1 MLNPI
6 FPLTEYVPDGEP
18 HVFDGRVY
26 LYGSHDK
33 AGGER
38 FCMLDY
44 TVWSAPVTDL
54 TKWTCHGVTYKK
66 SQDTRAKGR
75 EPEKFPDYYAPDCVR
90 GNDGRYYLYYCAM
103 GPNVRPFGPMSVA
116 VGDTPAGPF
125 EYYGDIKNADGTPLL
140 TYLTND
146 PAVINDG
153 GRIYLYYGWAIGMDM
168 RGKLL
173 SPLYRFVQSKLF
185 ARSVKEI
192 KNTKPSIMGCAFCEL
207 EEDMLTVKTPPKLVL
222 DSISTAPKGS
232 AAYAHPFYEA
242 ASIRKFGGTYYL
254 VYSSG
259 RNNELA
265 YATSSR
271 PDGGFTVRGVFISN
285 SDLGYKGNTI
295 KKAPAGTIHGGIEE
309 IGGKYYVFYHRC
321 THNTDFSRQ
330 ACAEE
335 IRIND
340 DGSIDQVGIT
350 TQGLNGAPLKAEG
363 EYPAAVC
370 CYLYGKK
377 RAKLGVKQ
385 AKKYSRIVQE
395 SGEVFVRGV
404 KDGTTLGYK
413 FFTFNGRAK
422 LTVTARGRAPG
433 RLEVST
439 REGGEPLARI
449 NIVPANEWTEFSA
462 QVPFPQGTFP
472 LFLTFFGSG
481 EADISQ
487 IKFDKEQ

>member
-1 MLNPI
+1 MNPI
-6 FPLTEYVPDGEP
+6 LPIDEYIPDGEP

-33 AGGER
+33 ECGDT
-38 FCMLDY
+38 FCMLPY
-44 TVWSAPVTDL
+44 VIWSAPADDPEN
-54 TKWTCHGVTYKK
+54 WTNKGVNYRAE
-66 SQDTRAKGR
+66 QDPLFSAER
-75 EPEKFPDYYAPDCVR
+75 PYMYAPDCVR
-90 GNDGRYYLYYCAM
+90 GNDGRYYLYYCLAGRGGRGGYL
-103 GPNVRPFGPMSVA
+103 GPVSVA
-116 VGDTPAGPF
+116 VCDTPDGKF
-125 EYYGDIKNADGTPLL
+125 EFYGHVKHKDGGLFNDVVL
-140 TYLTND
+140 FD

-271 PDGGFTVRGVFISN
+271 PDGGFTVRGVIISN

-395 SGEVFVRGV
+395 RGEVFVRGV

-413 FFTFNGRAK
+413 FFAFNGRAK

-487 IKFDKEQ
+487 IKFDKEK